1 MSKVTYESLNG
12 GGGGEGGTIL
22 KLDSYILPILTVD
35 DYKGEISSM
44 S

>member
-1 MSKVTYESLNG
+1 MSKVTDESLN
-12 GGGGEGGTIL
+12 GGEGGTIL

-35 DYKGEISSM
+35 DYEGEMSSM